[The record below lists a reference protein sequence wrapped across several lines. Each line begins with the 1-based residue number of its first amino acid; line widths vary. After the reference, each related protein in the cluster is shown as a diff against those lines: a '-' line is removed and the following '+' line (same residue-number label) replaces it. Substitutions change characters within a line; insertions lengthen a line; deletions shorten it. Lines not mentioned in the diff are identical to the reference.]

1 MSVHVNFALSD
12 EQAELRRTVRAF
24 LEQKSPEAEVRRLMD
39 TDEGYDPTVWQ
50 QMASQLGLQG
60 LAIPEEFGGSGF
72 TMLELGIVLE
82 EMGRVLVCAPFFSTA
97 VLATSALLA
106 CDDDA
111 ARKAL
116 LPGIAAGDTIATL
129 AVLEERGGWSE
140 ADITIQARPSGDG
153 WTLDGVKSFVIDGL
167 TADTILVAARAPG
180 GVSLFRVAGD
190 AAGLD
195 RSALVS
201 LDQTRKLARVAFT
214 DTPAQLIGAEGDGW
228 RVVEAAL
235 RVAAVALA
243 NEQVGGAQRCM
254 EMSVEYAKTRIQF
267 GRPIGTFQGV
277 KHRCADMLVQV
288 EMAKSAAYYAN
299 SCLAAGDDDAAVAA
313 PMARSY
319 CSDAYMR
326 ITEDTIH
333 VHGGIGFTWEHP
345 AHLYYKRAKSSRLL
359 LGDPRHYR
367 KLLARE
373 LDLI

>member
-1 MSVHVNFALSD
+1 MNFALSD
-12 EQAELRRTVRAF
+12 EQVELRRTVRSF

-39 TDEGYDPTVWQ
+39 TDEGYDATVWQ

-72 TMLELGIVLE
+72 SMLELGIVLE
-82 EMGRVLVCAPFFSTA
+82 EMGRVLLCAPFFSTA

-106 CDDDA
+106 CGDDA
-111 ARKAL
+111 VRKAL
-116 LPGIAAGDTIATL
+116 LPGIAAGDTIAAL
-129 AVLEERGGWSE
+129 ALLEEHGGWSAE
-140 ADITIQARPSGDG
+140 DVSTQARPSGDG
-153 WTLDGVKSFVIDGL
+153 WTLDGVKSYVVDGWV
-167 TADTILVAARAPG
+167 ADTVLVAARAPQ
-180 GVSLFRVAGD
+180 GVSLFVVAGD
-190 AAGLD
+190 APGLA
-195 RSALVS
+195 RTPLVS
-201 LDQTRKLARVAFT
+201 LDQTRKLARLSFT
-214 DTPAQLIGAEGDGW
+214 ATPAQLIGAEGQGW
-228 RVVEAAL
+228 PVVEQAL
-235 RVAAVALA
+235 RVASVALA

-254 EMSVEYAKTRIQF
+254 EMSVDYAKTRIQF

-299 SCLAAGDDDAAVAA
+299 SCLAAGDPDAAVAA

-345 AHLYYKRAKSSRLL
+345 AHLYYKRAKSGQLL
-359 LGDPRHYR
+359 LGDPRHHR

-373 LDLI
+373 LDLV